1 MTTANEINE
10 MKKTITSYEFAL
22 NEARQRL
29 QKANEQI
36 KTQSGY
42 YNQIEELKKELASRQ
57 AQNATEPII
66 PFLVKNGKN
75 GFALDNYF
83 KELFIAQ
90 QFKFSKKRVN
100 ITPLEFSLLNSILW
114 KFKTNKT
121 EISIFNTDFS
131 LNGKGLYPISF
142 NVDSSL
148 MSNNSI
154 EYYNRK
160 LDCNIPQNTLTEE
173 ERQQLEGADRQ
184 IIEIER

>member
-1 MTTANEINE
+1 MATNEITE
-10 MKKTITSYEFAL
+10 MKKVINSYEFAL
-22 NEARQRL
+22 SEARQRL

-36 KTQSGY
+36 KKQSDY
-42 YNQIEELKKELASRQ
+42 YKQVEELKKELASRQ
-57 AQNATEPII
+57 AQQGQEPVI

-83 KELFIAQ
+83 KELFILQ

-100 ITPLEFSLLNSILW
+100 VTPLEFALLNSILW
-114 KFKTNKT
+114 KFKSNKT

-131 LNGKGLYPISF
+131 LNEKGLYPISF

-148 MSNNSI
+148 MTNSSI

-160 LDCNIPQNTLTEE
+160 LNINIPQNTLTEE

-184 IIEIER
+184 VIEIER